1 MLILRSSPAS
11 PFGRKVKIAAAICGL
26 SDRIEIVMGDTMDPG
41 DSLRLQNPLG
51 KIPILVLED
60 GSRLYDSRVIIE
72 YLDVL
77 AGGGRVIPAETEAR
91 FAALTMQALADGL
104 MDALL
109 LLRYEAMFRE
119 PAMQSARWLDHHRD
133 KVKRAMMVFEGATP
147 SPEARHVGAIALACA
162 LSYQDLRFAGRW
174 RDDYPNLV
182 SWLDAFAAA
191 VPAFAATAPPPGA

>member
-26 SDRIEIVMGDTMDPG
+26 SDRIEIVMGDTMDPA
-41 DSLRLQNPLG
+41 DSLRSQNPLG

-60 GSRLYDSRVIIE
+60 GSRLYDSRVIVE
-72 YLDVL
+72 YLDAV
-77 AGGGRVIPAETEAR
+77 ARGGRIIPVDADAR
-91 FAALTMQALADGL
+91 FPALTMQALADGL

-109 LLRYEAMFRE
+109 LLRYEGVYRE
-119 PAMQSARWLDHHRD
+119 PAMHSERWLDHQRD
-133 KVKRAMMVFEGATP
+133 KIKRAMMVFEGAP
-147 SPEARHVGAIALACA
+147 PPHGAVHVGAIALACA

-174 RDDYPNLV
+174 RGDYPNLV
-182 SWLDAFAAA
+182 RWLDEFAAA